1 MSETK
6 NVVIKQN
13 NGTDYDKL
21 HPETVDSK
29 VNLTDDN
36 VSAWGNTLKEALP
49 KINSRLNVVEDN
61 QWEIGDIRIT
71 TKSDLG
77 EKWLKADGNVYD
89 INKYPDL
96 AKITTVQ
103 DFPFGSQSITTGTIE
118 GTALSFGAINE
129 TNLNSNENM
138 ERANYVNGYYFR
150 FKDYLNISSNAYSLL
165 VYYTQDKK
173 NWTTVRISITLT
185 GFTERETSGYIKGI
199 GYVNRYWYLSFV
211 FNTKSGFLYSTE
223 LDFSNYSV
231 VWIQDILSKLPV
243 FSDDSFVQWGLGIYY
258 YNNFY
263 SLVVGSGY
271 SSVKHV
277 SVIYA
282 NDINFISG
290 LNSNRIY
297 NGGYESG
304 VHWGDTM
311 ITCMFNNNLYT
322 FFTKYFTSGS
332 GRTTYYGGLYVSNPN
347 GSNPTGII
355 KIDESSGTG
364 LQQVS
369 FIYKGKDEMY
379 LSVAGSSGGQS
390 IKFTTLDKTGEEVT
404 FPNRVPTLVLKNGK
418 FLKGILTSGSNTWLV
433 ADNFQLENAKTYTAT
448 ITGTINSSDTAYIN
462 MELPNG
468 LASYTNSSADSSR
481 TYTLE
486 QGGILPNSNISSS
499 SLTGLNTFI
508 KALN

>member
-6 NVVIKQN
+6 NIVIQQN
-13 NGTDYDKL
+13 NGTGYDKL
-21 HPETVDSK
+21 HPEVYDK
-29 VNLTDDN
+29 NVNLSTEN
-36 VSAWGNTLKEALP
+36 SSVWGNTLKDALP
-49 KINSRLNVVEDN
+49 KIDSRLSVVEDN
-61 QWEIGDIRIT
+61 QWEIGDIRTT

-77 EKWLKADGNVYD
+77 EKWLKADGSVYD
-89 INKYPDL
+89 ISKYPDL
-96 AKITTVQ
+96 AKVTTVQ
-103 DFPFGSQSITTGTIE
+103 DFPFGSQSITTGTIA
-118 GTALSFGAINE
+118 GQALSFGALNE
-129 TNLNSNENM
+129 TNLISNING

-150 FKDYLNISSNAYSLL
+150 FKDYLNTSSNAYSLL
-165 VYYTQDKK
+165 VHYTQDKK
-173 NWTTVRISITLT
+173 NWTTARISITLT
-185 GFTERETSGYIKGI
+185 DFTERETSGYIKGI

-231 VWIQDILSKLPV
+231 VWIQDILSKMPV
-243 FSDDSFVQWGLGIYY
+243 FSDDSFAQWGLGIYY

-263 SLVVGSGY
+263 SLVVGSSY
-271 SSVKHV
+271 SSAKHV

-297 NGGYESG
+297 KGEYESG

-347 GSNPTGII
+347 GSNSTGII
-355 KIDESSGTG
+355 GIDEVEGKG
-364 LQQVS
+364 VQKVS

-379 LSVAGSSGGQS
+379 LSVAGSANGQT
-390 IKFTTLDKTGEEVT
+390 IKFTTSDKTGEAVT
-404 FPNRVPTLVLKNGK
+404 FPNRVPTLVLKDGK
-418 FLKGILTSGSNTWLV
+418 FLKGVLTSGSNTWLV

-448 ITGTINSSDTAYIN
+448 ITGTINSSDYAYIN

-486 QGGILPNSNISSS
+486 QGGVLPKSNISSS
-499 SLTGLNTFI
+499 SLTGLNTFV

>member
-6 NVVIKQN
+6 NVVIQQN

-29 VNLTDDN
+29 VNLTGGN
-36 VSAWGNTLKEALP
+36 VSVWGNTLKEALP

-165 VYYTQDKK
+165 VHYTQDKK

-231 VWIQDILSKLPV
+231 VWI
-243 FSDDSFVQWGLGIYY
+243 
-258 YNNFY
+258 
-263 SLVVGSGY
+263 
-271 SSVKHV
+271 
-277 SVIYA
+277 
-282 NDINFISG
+282 
-290 LNSNRIY
+290 
-297 NGGYESG
+297 
-304 VHWGDTM
+304 
-311 ITCMFNNNLYT
+311 
-322 FFTKYFTSGS
+322 
-332 GRTTYYGGLYVSNPN
+332 
-347 GSNPTGII
+347 
-355 KIDESSGTG
+355 
-364 LQQVS
+364 
-369 FIYKGKDEMY
+369 
-379 LSVAGSSGGQS
+379 
-390 IKFTTLDKTGEEVT
+390 
-404 FPNRVPTLVLKNGK
+404 
-418 FLKGILTSGSNTWLV
+418 
-433 ADNFQLENAKTYTAT
+433 
-448 ITGTINSSDTAYIN
+448 
-462 MELPNG
+462 
-468 LASYTNSSADSSR
+468 
-481 TYTLE
+481 
-486 QGGILPNSNISSS
+486 
-499 SLTGLNTFI
+499 
-508 KALN
+508 

>member
-1 MSETK
+1 MSGTK
-6 NVVIKQN
+6 NVVIQQN

-29 VNLTDDN
+29 VNLTGDN

-77 EKWLKADGNVYD
+77 EKWLKADGGVYD

-96 AKITTVQ
+96 AKITPVQ
-103 DFPFGSQSITTGTIE
+103 DFPFGSQSITTGTIK

-129 TNLNSNENM
+129 TNLNSNINM

-150 FKDYLNISSNAYSLL
+150 FKDYLNISNNAYSLL

-173 NWTTVRISITLT
+173 NWTTVRVSITLT
-185 GFTERETSGYIKGI
+185 DFTERETSGYIKGI
-199 GYVNRYWYLSFV
+199 GYTNRYWYLAFSFT
-211 FNTKSGFLYSTE
+211 TKDGFFYSSS
-223 LDFSNYSV
+223 LDFSDFQV
-231 VWIQDILSKLPV
+231 VWINDIITNLKA
-243 FSDDSFVQWGLGIYY
+243 FDDDTYVMWGNGVYF
-258 YNNFY
+258 YNNSY
-263 SLVVGSGY
+263 SLVIGHSY
-271 SSVKHV
+271 STAKYV
-277 SVIYA
+277 SVIMA
-282 NDINFISG
+282 NDISFSSG
-290 LNSNRIY
+290 LNFNRIY
-297 NGGYESG
+297 NGSYESG
-304 VHWGDTM
+304 VHWGDTI

-322 FFTKYFTSGS
+322 FFTKYTSGS

-355 KIDESSGTG
+355 EIDSSDGVG
-364 LQQVS
+364 VNQVS

-379 LSVAGSSGGQS
+379 LSVAGSSNGQS
-390 IKFTTLDKTGEEVT
+390 IKFTTLDRTGEAVT

-418 FLKGILTSGSNTWLV
+418 FLKGVLTSGSNTWLV
-433 ADNFQLENAKTYTAT
+433 ADNFQLENAETYTAT
-448 ITGTINSSDTAYIN
+448 ITGSINSSDYATVN

-468 LASYTNSSADSSR
+468 LASYTNSSVDSSR

-486 QGGILPNSNISSS
+486 QGGVLPNSNISSS